1 MSANQNFNHNLEISI
16 ALKKQSWKP
25 AFSQACKKY
34 IVNSTK
40 RGARLYSGKHS
51 GWLAA
56 RSDFKS
62 PPIAPI
68 SFKVLLHLCA
78 HSQLSCTEC
87 TDRTLLVDRRGR
99 ELANCPHKLRPRK

>member
-51 GWLAA
+51 GWSTA

-62 PPIAPI
+62 PPLHQFLSSFCFTFVPIVNSAVLSAPT
-68 SFKVLLHLCA
+68 VHCWW
-78 HSQLSCTEC
+78 
-87 TDRTLLVDRRGR
+87 TDEGEDWPTALTS
-99 ELANCPHKLRPRK
+99 